1 MPDKEPGAE
10 RASYCPGC
18 GTKAVPGAAFCG
30 SCGTSLTVGTGVQV
44 GAAEAGASGQDP
56 SPPIPGGVV
65 DEGNSL
71 KNRVWLVVAA
81 VAVLA
86 LVAGGIAVAAD
97 TQGSSSPSTS
107 QPAHRPVAVT
117 NHTVAATLPVREC
130 PTTQGVQG
138 TSSSSIP
145 ATISVSLPPSVAK
158 SVAYYSDS
166 TRSVP
171 PIMAPVG
178 WSCSVMEAVDGGI
191 TIAVFPASE
200 SAAFTSQTSSPQPFT
215 ASKNMAVFAQSS
227 GACQGCVAGI
237 ACPLI
242 PYVGTQTGE
251 TTPCSDAQPAAEK
264 VKWIN
269 GSPTLGSSTVTDDAV
284 SFIDPP
290 GVAGNGDPSGGPYP
304 ATGLLLYSYD
314 REGSA
319 SVITCTLPSE
329 QHSVCKA
336 ILDDFDTRNWPSTES
351 TTTST
356 TQVPA
361 STTSPPHLLDAE
373 ATIPLRR
380 GSFSIGRSGRCLRV
394 SDGCTVWEWPNHRL
408 LLGRLAVL
416 RNFTVQAGSGN
427 GIAVFQQAGT
437 TWDLIQF
444 GDDSGESSDCGH
456 IRLRRCRLLVVNSAA
471 HDVGAVHHS
480 RRKSQ
485 ATECSRPDDRRD
497 WSAGVVKSSS
507 ARVASGLAEAPIWQ
521 ASAIKRVLFNRGR
534 DEGPGL
540 SGCQW
545 RGGHS
550 R

>member
-1 MPDKEPGAE
+1 M
-10 RASYCPGC
+10 
-18 GTKAVPGAAFCG
+18 
-30 SCGTSLTVGTGVQV
+30 
-44 GAAEAGASGQDP
+44 AG
-56 SPPIPGGVV
+56 
-65 DEGNSL
+65 
-71 KNRVWLVVAA
+71 VAA

-269 GSPTLGSSTVTDDAV
+269 GSPTLGSSTVTEDAV
-284 SFIDPP
+284 SFADPP
-290 GVAGNGDPSGGPYP
+290 GVAGDGDPSGGPYP

-314 REGSA
+314 GEGSA

-336 ILDDFDTRNWPSTES
+336 ILGDFDTRNWPSAES
-351 TTTST
+351 ATTST
-356 TQVPA
+356 TQVPVA
-361 STTSPPHLLDAE
+361 TTSPPTTTAPTQPPCSAAALFPVVAAAGASASPTDVPSENGPITAYC
-373 ATIPLRR
+373 
-380 GSFSIGRSGRCLRV
+380 SG
-394 SDGCTVWEWPNHRL
+394 GW
-408 LLGRLAVL
+408 AVL
-416 RNFTVQAGSGN
+416 QNFTVQAGSGN
-427 GIAVFQQAGT
+427 GIAVFQQAGS
-437 TWDLIQF
+437 TWQFIQF
-444 GDDSGESSDCGH
+444 GDDSGESTDCGQYP
-456 IRLRRCRLLVVNSAA
+456 AA
-471 HDVGAVHHS
+471 ALQALG
-480 RRKSQ
+480 SQ
-485 ATECSRPDDRRD
+485 LCSP
-497 WSAGVVKSSS
+497 
-507 ARVASGLAEAPIWQ
+507 
-521 ASAIKRVLFNRGR
+521 
-534 DEGPGL
+534 
-540 SGCQW
+540 
-545 RGGHS
+545 
-550 R
+550 